1 MAIQNL
7 VSIHSIGKAA
17 AVALLVSSCAT
28 HPDRIKAAA
37 YSGAPCTAAD
47 RTRLA
52 ELSAE
57 QKRAANTDAM
67 GVFLIGLPLGSMNG
81 PDHAAEIARL
91 KGACGA

>member
-1 MAIQNL
+1 MANL
-7 VSIHSIGKAA
+7 NLFSVHSIGKAA
-17 AVALLVSSCAT
+17 AIAIFVSGCAS
-28 HPDRIKAAA
+28 HPDRIKPAA
-37 YSGAPCTAAD
+37 YSGKPCTTAD
-47 RTRLA
+47 RKRLV

-81 PDHAAEIARL
+81 PDHKAEIAKL

>member
-7 VSIHSIGKAA
+7 VSVRSIGKVAV
-17 AVALLVSSCAT
+17 VALLVSSCAA
-28 HPDRIKAAA
+28 HPDRIKPAA

-57 QKRAANTDAM
+57 QKRAANTDAI
-67 GVFLIGLPLGSMNG
+67 GVFLVGLPIGSMNG
-81 PDHAAEIARL
+81 PDHKDEIARL
-91 KGACGA
+91 KGACR

>member
-1 MAIQNL
+1 MATLNL
-7 VSIHSIGKAA
+7 FSVHSIGKAA
-17 AVALLVSSCAT
+17 AIAIFVSGCAT
-28 HPDRIKAAA
+28 HPDRIKPAA

-67 GVFLIGLPLGSMNG
+67 GVFLVGLPIGSMNG
-81 PDHAAEIARL
+81 PDHEAEIARL